1 MEGEAFVRLE
11 KLLGRELEQSEK
23 ERLQRIQ
30 DVLKIGPNDALW
42 SIIAAL
48 EYQRAYYEELPQK
61 IRTATEE
68 ILAEWSEAARKNAAA
83 PQKTKLKKAG
93 EQTNVISLKEL
104 VQPWFTWALFTFCLL
119 LLYGSLSMW
128 AGYSIG
134 SGHTQPSGLLM
145 RMPVGILMGL
155 LCMSVCVRGFARQ
168 KPLPTLTA
176 HGANTRLQRRLCS
189 CQAHGASAWPCS
201 EKRVTC
207 IEYS

>member
-11 KLLGRELEQSEK
+11 KLLGRELEPSEK

-48 EYQRAYYEELPQK
+48 EYQRSYYEELPQK
-61 IRTATEE
+61 IRTATDE
-68 ILAEWSEAARKNAAA
+68 ILAEWSEAARKNSTA
-83 PQKTKLKKAG
+83 PQKAKLKKVG

-104 VQPWFTWALFTFCLL
+104 MQPWFVWALLTLCLL

-134 SGHTQPSGLLM
+134 SGQTQPRLLM
-145 RMPVGILMGL
+145 QMPVGVLISI
-155 LCMSVCVRGFARQ
+155 LCMGGCVIEGVRAAKAFGEGNSIWRKHALAAMALLVPGAWSVSVALF
-168 KPLPTLTA
+168 
-176 HGANTRLQRRLCS
+176 
-189 CQAHGASAWPCS
+189 
-201 EKRVTC
+201 
-207 IEYS
+207 

>member
-1 MEGEAFVRLE
+1 MEAETLVRLE
-11 KLLGRELEQSEK
+11 KLLGRKLEPSEK

-48 EYQRAYYEELPQK
+48 EYQRSYYEELPQK
-61 IRTATEE
+61 IRTATGE

-83 PQKTKLKKAG
+83 PQKAKLKKAG

-104 VQPWFTWALFTFCLL
+104 MQPWCIWALLTLCLL

-134 SGHTQPSGLLM
+134 SGQTQPPGLLM
-145 RMPVGILMGL
+145 RMPVGVLIGI
-155 LCMSVCVRGFARQ
+155 LCMDGCVMEGIRAAKAFGDNDNSWRKHALAATALLVPGAWSISVAVF
-168 KPLPTLTA
+168 
-176 HGANTRLQRRLCS
+176 
-189 CQAHGASAWPCS
+189 
-201 EKRVTC
+201 
-207 IEYS
+207 

>member
-1 MEGEAFVRLE
+1 MEEEAFVRLE

-145 RMPVGILMGL
+145 RMPVGILMAL
-155 LCMSVCVRGFARQ
+155 LCMSVCVMKGIRAAKTFGDNDSSWRKHA
-168 KPLPTLTA
+168 LA
-176 HGANTRLQRRLCS
+176 AGALLVP
-189 CQAHGASAWPCS
+189 GAWSISVA
-201 EKRVTC
+201 VF
-207 IEYS
+207 

>member
-104 VQPWFTWALFTFCLL
+104 VQPWFVWALLTFCLL

-134 SGHTQPSGLLM
+134 SGQTQPPGLLM
-145 RMPVGILMGL
+145 RMPVGVLMGL
-155 LCMSVCVRGFARQ
+155 LCMSVCVMEGIRAAKAFADTDSSWR
-168 KPLPTLTA
+168 KHALA
-176 HGANTRLQRRLCS
+176 AGALLVP
-189 CQAHGASAWPCS
+189 GAWSVSVA
-201 EKRVTC
+201 VF
-207 IEYS
+207 

>member
-93 EQTNVISLKEL
+93 EPVRFSRFVLRNVYFCNNIAQRVLFPIYIIPQNRNNYQTG
-104 VQPWFTWALFTFCLL
+104 FT
-119 LLYGSLSMW
+119 
-128 AGYSIG
+128 AGYI
-134 SGHTQPSGLLM
+134 
-145 RMPVGILMGL
+145 V
-155 LCMSVCVRGFARQ
+155 
-168 KPLPTLTA
+168 
-176 HGANTRLQRRLCS
+176 
-189 CQAHGASAWPCS
+189 
-201 EKRVTC
+201 
-207 IEYS
+207 

>member
-1 MEGEAFVRLE
+1 MDGEAFASLE
-11 KLLGRELEQSEK
+11 KLLGRELDPSEK

-83 PQKTKLKKAG
+83 PQKAKPKKAG

-104 VQPWFTWALFTFCLL
+104 MQPWCIWALLTLCLL

-134 SGHTQPSGLLM
+134 SGQTQPPALLM
-145 RMPVGILMGL
+145 RMPVGILIGV
-155 LCMSVCVRGFARQ
+155 LCMGGCVMEGIRAAKAFADTDSSWRKHALAATALLAPGAWCVSVAVF
-168 KPLPTLTA
+168 
-176 HGANTRLQRRLCS
+176 
-189 CQAHGASAWPCS
+189 
-201 EKRVTC
+201 
-207 IEYS
+207 

>member
-104 VQPWFTWALFTFCLL
+104 VSPWFTWALFTFCLL

-155 LCMSVCVRGFARQ
+155 LCMSVCVMEGIRAAKAFADTDSSWR
-168 KPLPTLTA
+168 KHALAATA
-176 HGANTRLQRRLCS
+176 LLVPGAWS
-189 CQAHGASAWPCS
+189 VSVA
-201 EKRVTC
+201 VF
-207 IEYS
+207 

>member
-104 VQPWFTWALFTFCLL
+104 VQPWFTL
-119 LLYGSLSMW
+119 
-128 AGYSIG
+128 
-134 SGHTQPSGLLM
+134 
-145 RMPVGILMGL
+145 PVGILMGL
-155 LCMSVCVRGFARQ
+155 LCMSVCVMEGIRAAKAFADTDSSWR
-168 KPLPTLTA
+168 KHALAATA
-176 HGANTRLQRRLCS
+176 LLVPGAWS
-189 CQAHGASAWPCS
+189 VSVA
-201 EKRVTC
+201 VF
-207 IEYS
+207 

>member
-1 MEGEAFVRLE
+1 MEAETLVRLE

-48 EYQRAYYEELPQK
+48 EYQRVYYEELPQK

-104 VQPWFTWALFTFCLL
+104 MQPWFGWALLTLCLL

-134 SGHTQPSGLLM
+134 SGQTQPPGLLM
-145 RMPVGILMGL
+145 RMPVGVLIGI
-155 LCMSVCVRGFARQ
+155 LCMGGCVMEGIRAAKAFGDNDNSWRKHALAATALLVPGAWSVSVVVF
-168 KPLPTLTA
+168 
-176 HGANTRLQRRLCS
+176 
-189 CQAHGASAWPCS
+189 
-201 EKRVTC
+201 
-207 IEYS
+207 

>member
-1 MEGEAFVRLE
+1 MEGEAFARLE

-48 EYQRAYYEELPQK
+48 EYQRTYYEELPEK

-68 ILAEWSEAARKNAAA
+68 ILAEWSEAARKNAAT
-83 PQKTKLKKAG
+83 PQKAKPKKVG
-93 EQTNVISLKEL
+93 EQTKVISLKEL
-104 VQPWFTWALFTFCLL
+104 MQPWCIWALLTLCLL

-134 SGHTQPSGLLM
+134 SGQTQPPGLLM
-145 RMPVGILMGL
+145 RMPVGVLIGI
-155 LCMSVCVRGFARQ
+155 LCMGGCLMEGIRAAKAFGDNDNSWRKHALAATALLVPGAWSISVAVF
-168 KPLPTLTA
+168 
-176 HGANTRLQRRLCS
+176 
-189 CQAHGASAWPCS
+189 
-201 EKRVTC
+201 
-207 IEYS
+207 